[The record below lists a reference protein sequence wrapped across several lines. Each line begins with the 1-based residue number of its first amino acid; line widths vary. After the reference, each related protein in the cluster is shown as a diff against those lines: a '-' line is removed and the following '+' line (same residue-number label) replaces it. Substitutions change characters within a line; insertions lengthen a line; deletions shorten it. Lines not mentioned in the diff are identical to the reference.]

1 MHDFITIENPK
12 QMKKQIFATKMMV
25 ALLTWLF
32 ISISCSKKND
42 ILMVEQ
48 PSAEQQKKVVDRFLN
63 APDNVSKELNYIID
77 NIRKTE
83 EKTPFLYAFAQRNG
97 FPNWQKIT
105 GNIPIYA
112 PEYNKQVH
120 VTDVAINAINSN
132 QISNPNSTATL
143 FIPLQDTVTKE
154 IKAYIYCQKSLDGT
168 VTYKT
173 YNKAAILQT
182 PPSSKED
189 IKTKGVLLSVFAH
202 FEKSIN
208 HKNEL
213 QLPAPYNYTFKDV
226 VVGFSSN
233 KTATE
238 NSDMV
243 FDEGCK
249 DGHFFISI
257 FQLLTGYDIP
267 CSPVLHFT
275 IICQNGKPMN
285 IPPTIEYPC
294 AKSIEPGGGGSNTPP
309 PSNGGSTP
317 PPPTSTPPPPSSGGG
332 GGWLGVFP
340 TPPPTNTPPSYV
352 DPNLGGGSNTSPSYP
367 NNPSLPPNWE
377 EDPNE
382 PWFPVG
388 RTPVNG
394 IQYSAQLQYLID
406 NLQLSHEQ
414 AEWLSQHP
422 VFTNELYQEF
432 IAYTN
437 INGQSDELIS
447 ATKALI
453 DIMINGE
460 IDNPFSAQSF
470 SYIAPYLTSDVLA
483 VGDANVFG
491 KYFSNQQWLI
501 SFNNPS
507 LQPWLV
513 YWQAIKNTIDAFSLD
528 GADKPNKFRD
538 PAKFDKRV
546 FQPFNFATQQIP
558 VIPNVIPKS
567 DFVKWFDGANCLD
580 LCEKQIDKKNCIMTN
595 GYDPGNQ
602 TFALRKNP
610 VKPTLNN
617 SSRSTEQY
625 DENETL
631 KAISYMIDALNKGI
645 PVIAGV
651 DTRDGVK
658 PNENKD
664 NVTNHFIV
672 IVGTSIDSKGR
683 VCFNFYDNGTS
694 NVNEGTKDGL
704 RIVFIPGVG
713 LVAAWSS
720 ESNPNYDPNWK
731 VTQVRKCVKD

>member
-97 FPNWQKIT
+97 FPNWQNIT

-120 VTDVAINAINSN
+120 VTDVATNAINSN

-182 PPSSKED
+182 PPSSKND
-189 IKTKGVLLSVFAH
+189 IKTKGVILSVFAH

-226 VVGFSSN
+226 VVSFSNN

-238 NSDMV
+238 NSDIV

-249 DGHFFISI
+249 DGEISI
-257 FQLLTGYDIP
+257 SMTQFLFGFP
-267 CSPVLHFT
+267 MECSPILHFT
-275 IICQNGKPMN
+275 IVCQNGTPMN
-285 IPPTIEYPC
+285 IPPHISYPC
-294 AKSIEPGGGGSNTPP
+294 AKSIEPGGGGGGSSTPP

-317 PPPTSTPPPPSSGGG
+317 PPSTSTTPPPSSGGG
-332 GGWLGVFP
+332 GGWLGFFP

-394 IQYSAQLQYLID
+394 IQPSSQLQYLID
-406 NLQLSHEQ
+406 NLQLNDDQ
-414 AEWLSQHP
+414 IEWLNQHP

-470 SYIAPYLTSDVLA
+470 SYIAMQLPVKLTT
-483 VGDANVFG
+483 
-491 KYFSNQQWLI
+491 I
-501 SFNNPS
+501 SFNDYEGIFNNQFSIITNVNPTIKK
-507 LQPWLV
+507 WIV
-513 YWQAIKNTIDAFSLD
+513 YWFAILNSNNILNMDWDIKDLESDYTTTNYDHNTYIPFDFQNQQLWKNIS
-528 GADKPNKFRD
+528 
-538 PAKFDKRV
+538 
-546 FQPFNFATQQIP
+546 
-558 VIPNVIPKS
+558 NVIPTQH
-567 DFVKWFDGANCLD
+567 FVGYDKQNPLLDDCLKVAKAI
-580 LCEKQIDKKNCIMTN
+580 LSNMGYSISGYSTNQTIVTYSKKNN
-595 GYDPGNQ
+595 FGY
-602 TFALRKNP
+602 
-610 VKPTLNN
+610 
-617 SSRSTEQY
+617 SE
-625 DENETL
+625 ENTKVAVDYIL
-631 KAISYMIDALNKGI
+631 KALSNG
-645 PVIAGV
+645 
-651 DTRDGVK
+651 K
-658 PNENKD
+658 P
-664 NVTNHFIV
+664 V
-672 IVGTSIDSKGR
+672 IVGVECKDRLNSGNSSDETTDHFIIINGSGQDADGPYFTYIETDTKWT
-683 VCFNFYDNGTS
+683 NQAYYDKNGQTYKLRFVS
-694 NVNEGTKDGL
+694 GEGLITDCNS
-704 RIVFIPGVG
+704 PGCDWG
-713 LVAAWSS
+713 K
-720 ESNPNYDPNWK
+720 K
-731 VTQVRKCVKD
+731 VTQIRKTKP

>member
-1 MHDFITIENPK
+1 
-12 QMKKQIFATKMMV
+12 MKKQIFATKMMV

-63 APDNVSKELNYIID
+63 TPDNVSKELNYIID

-213 QLPAPYNYTFKDV
+213 QLPVPYNYTFKDV
-226 VVGFSSN
+226 VVSFSNN

-249 DGHFFISI
+249 DGHIYISI
-257 FQLLTGYDIP
+257 SQLFLGFLNLDFS

-275 IICQNGKPMN
+275 ITCQGGAPII
-285 IPPTIEYPC
+285 IPPTLEYPC
-294 AKSIEPGGGGSNTPP
+294 GKMLEPGGGGGSSSTPP

-317 PPPTSTPPPPSSGGG
+317 PPPTSTTPTPPSGGG

-382 PWFPVG
+382 PWFPTG

-414 AEWLSQHP
+414 AEWLNQHP
-422 VFTNELYQEF
+422 DKVDEIHKALNRIYDNIPFDQLVEILNIHLDRLMNDPEYLELVEGYQSSITNNNP
-432 IAYTN
+432 IIT
-437 INGQSDELIS
+437 ELIKDLLLEIGIKVGKKFLGNMTGFS
-447 ATKALI
+447 
-453 DIMINGE
+453 DIE
-460 IDNPFSAQSF
+460 D
-470 SYIAPYLTSDVLA
+470 
-483 VGDANVFG
+483 
-491 KYFSNQQWLI
+491 
-501 SFNNPS
+501 
-507 LQPWLV
+507 
-513 YWQAIKNTIDAFSLD
+513 AIKNASHGDYLEAVLD
-528 GADKPNKFRD
+528 IIHLL
-538 PAKFDKRV
+538 AKKVPWVNALSTAKELYDLKKAAEKVWTVIEKIKRL
-546 FQPFNFATQQIP
+546 PDN
-558 VIPNVIPKS
+558 
-567 DFVKWFDGANCLD
+567 
-580 LCEKQIDKKNCIMTN
+580 
-595 GYDPGNQ
+595 
-602 TFALRKNP
+602 ALKGLF
-610 VKPTLNN
+610 K
-617 SSRSTEQY
+617 
-625 DENETL
+625 TL
-631 KAISYMIDALNKGI
+631 KDKTGGILEKIHID
-645 PVIAGV
+645 
-651 DTRDGVK
+651 
-658 PNENKD
+658 PNSTQGFGK
-664 NVTNHFIV
+664 I
-672 IVGTSIDSKGR
+672 
-683 VCFNFYDNGTS
+683 
-694 NVNEGTKDGL
+694 
-704 RIVFIPGVG
+704 
-713 LVAAWSS
+713 
-720 ESNPNYDPNWK
+720 NYDPSDAHNFFDEFSKNVTGNLPNTFTSSNGGIGKNFSIPGFTINFYGISTSSSEPTIEIKSTTSNWTFK
-731 VTQVRKCVKD
+731 IRFSL